1 MSAGAA
7 IRAGRLAYGMQLPV
21 QSQSRLYVE
30 PWELSA
36 GPEALRRIAAKA
48 DATGFFYVAVCDH
61 VVIPT
66 ERCASMGAT
75 WYDTVATLGHLA
87 ALTTRV
93 RLLSHVVVAPYRHPL
108 VVAKAFATLDALSG
122 GRAILGIGA
131 GHVEGEFAAL
141 GLDFARRGAATDE
154 AIALIRRAFEKEEV
168 EFSGPTLRVSNVA
181 LAPRPVQPGGV
192 PIWVGGSS
200 RAAIR
205 RAARLGDGWLPQGT
219 PRDELPAQ
227 IALLREER
235 RRARGDA
242 PIAIGANAE
251 PLYVGQPVW
260 DVGPGTL
267 HGSAGPL
274 AERLAEF
281 AAMGVS
287 HLQLHLRARSEAE
300 LLDQMDAF
308 HAEVAPRLP
317 A

>member
-1 MSAGAA
+1 VSAGAA
-7 IRAGRLAYGMQLPV
+7 IAPGRLVYGMQLPV
-21 QSQSRLYVE
+21 QSQSGLYVE
-30 PWELSA
+30 PWEQGA

-48 DATGFFYVAVCDH
+48 DATDFFYVAVCDH
-61 VVIPT
+61 VVIPS
-66 ERCASMGAT
+66 ERVPAMGST
-75 WYDTVATLGHLA
+75 WYDTVATLGHLS

-108 VVAKAFATLDALSG
+108 VVAKAFATLDALSS

-141 GLDFARRGAATDE
+141 GVDFARRGAATDA
-154 AIALIRRAFEKEEV
+154 AIALIRRAFAEAELELAGG
-168 EFSGPTLRVSNVA
+168 SLRVA
-181 LAPRPVQPGGV
+181 LAPRPVQRGGV

-205 RAARLGDGWLPQGT
+205 RAARQGDGWLPQGT

-235 RRARGDA
+235 KRAQGDA

-251 PLYVGQPVW
+251 PLYVGRPGW
-260 DVGPGTL
+260 DVGPRTL
-267 HGSAGPL
+267 QGP
-274 AERLAEF
+274 AEHIALRLGAF

-287 HLQLHLRARSEAE
+287 HVQLRFRARSEAE

-308 HAEVAPRLP
+308 HAEVAPRIP

>member
-7 IRAGRLAYGMQLPV
+7 IPPGRLVYGMQLPV

-30 PWELSA
+30 PWETKA
-36 GPEALRRIAAKA
+36 GAEELRRIAAKA
-48 DATGFFYVAVCDH
+48 DETGFFYVAVCDH
-61 VVIPT
+61 VAIPT
-66 ERCASMGAT
+66 ELCERMGAT

-87 ALTTRV
+87 ALTRNV

-131 GHVEGEFAAL
+131 GHVEREFAAL
-141 GLDFARRGAATDE
+141 GADFSRRGAVTDE
-154 AIALIRRAFEKEEV
+154 AIALIRQAFEHEEV
-168 EFSGPTLRVSNVA
+168 EFAGQSFRVSGVA
-181 LAPRPVQPGGV
+181 LAPRPAQRAI

-235 RRARGDA
+235 KRALGDA

-251 PLYVGQPVW
+251 PLYVGAPSW
-260 DVGPGTL
+260 DVGPRTL
-267 HGSAGPL
+267 RGAPEFL
-274 AERLAEF
+274 AERLLAF
-281 AAMGVS
+281 GALGVS
-287 HLQLHLRARSEAE
+287 HVQLRFRARSLAE
-300 LLDQMDAF
+300 LLDQMDGF
-308 HAEVAPRLP
+308 HAGVAPLL

>member
-1 MSAGAA
+1 
-7 IRAGRLAYGMQLPV
+7 MQLPV
-21 QSQSRLYVE
+21 QSQSRIYVE

-36 GPEALRRIAAKA
+36 GPDELRRIAAKA

-66 ERCASMGAT
+66 ERCASMGST
-75 WYDTVATLGHLA
+75 WYDTVATLAHLA
-87 ALTTRV
+87 ALTRSV

-131 GHVEGEFAAL
+131 GHVEGEFRAL
-141 GLDFARRGAATDE
+141 GAEFGRRGAATDE

-168 EFSGPTLRVSNVA
+168 EFSGPTLRVSGVA

-235 RRARGDA
+235 KRALGDA

-251 PLYVGQPVW
+251 PLYVGRPAW
-260 DVGPGTL
+260 DVGPRAL
-267 HGSAGPL
+267 HGAPAFL
-274 AERLAEF
+274 AERLLAL
-281 AAMGVS
+281 AAQGVG
-287 HLQLHLRARSEAE
+287 HVQLRLCARSLAE

-308 HAEVAPRLP
+308 HAEVAPRL
-317 A
+317 AG